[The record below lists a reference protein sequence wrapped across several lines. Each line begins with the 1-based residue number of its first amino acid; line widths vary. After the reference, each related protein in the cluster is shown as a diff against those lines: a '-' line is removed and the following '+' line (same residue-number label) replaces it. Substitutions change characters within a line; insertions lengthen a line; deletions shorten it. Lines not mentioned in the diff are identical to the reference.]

1 MDITVTIPPSVEEHL
16 RTYAASLFFETTP
29 YAISRAIVC
38 ALINQLDAA
47 CVVSRDEI
55 VTGIL
60 DAGKAPV
67 VQSAPVPVVEKEL
80 PVVAAEAIPVT
91 PVVAPTPAANVIS
104 DPKKLKVPS
113 ERFQG
118 SASNTWLVWGW
129 CMASS
134 LNLVTPESG
143 ARKFH
148 SFHMQ
153 DVVQGVLQKKGV
165 RVKDPTAYS
174 ALDVMVKRQW
184 LNFNTTTKLYT
195 LSPLAQKWVLMP
207 KNQSYLTDKGFLDPI
222 VAPDQGAK

>member
-60 DAGKAPV
+60 DAGKASI
-67 VQSAPVPVVEKEL
+67 VQAAPVLVAEKVLPAAPAEPVS
-80 PVVAAEAIPVT
+80 VAAP
-91 PVVAPTPAANVIS
+91 VAPTPVAGVVT

-148 SFHMQ
+148 SFNMQ

-195 LSPLAQKWVLMP
+195 LSPLAQKWVLLP

-222 VAPDQGAK
+222 VLPDQATK

>member
-1 MDITVTIPPSVEEHL
+1 
-16 RTYAASLFFETTP
+16 
-29 YAISRAIVC
+29 
-38 ALINQLDAA
+38 
-47 CVVSRDEI
+47 
-55 VTGIL
+55 
-60 DAGKAPV
+60 
-67 VQSAPVPVVEKEL
+67 
-80 PVVAAEAIPVT
+80 
-91 PVVAPTPAANVIS
+91 
-104 DPKKLKVPS
+104 
-113 ERFQG
+113 
-118 SASNTWLVWGW
+118 
-129 CMASS
+129 MASS

-148 SFHMQ
+148 SFNMQ

-195 LSPLAQKWVLMP
+195 LSPLAQKWVLMA